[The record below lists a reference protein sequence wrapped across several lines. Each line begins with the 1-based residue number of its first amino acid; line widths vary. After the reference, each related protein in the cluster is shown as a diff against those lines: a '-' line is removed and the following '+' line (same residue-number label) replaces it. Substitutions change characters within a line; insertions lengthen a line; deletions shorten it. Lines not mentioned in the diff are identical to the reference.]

1 MNKGYKIRI
10 LFKIFTMWIILKV
23 QTPMYENWFAD
34 CLICLALLMGY
45 LLLVELVRAYILYD
59 MNKQA
64 SPGGPAAKY
73 LHQLTSFNGVII

>member
-1 MNKGYKIRI
+1 
-10 LFKIFTMWIILKV
+10 MWIILKV
-23 QTPMYENWFAD
+23 HTQTYENCLAD
-34 CLICLALLMGY
+34 CLTSLALLTGY

-64 SPGGPAAKY
+64 SSGVPTAKH